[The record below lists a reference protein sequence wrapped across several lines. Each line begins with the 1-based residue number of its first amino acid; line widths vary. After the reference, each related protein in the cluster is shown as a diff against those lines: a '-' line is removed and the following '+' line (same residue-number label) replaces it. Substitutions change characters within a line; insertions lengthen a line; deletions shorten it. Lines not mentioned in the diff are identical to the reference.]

1 MNRLK
6 LQAQQLLMKAGEKD
20 TVIQREMEDI
30 LEQLKR
36 RKVANPRKQ
45 HRRERSMQVR
55 MSTSSKKTLQTEVLL
70 ETEEDPQVDAFN
82 NIMGHHHH
90 MHGQEEADK
99 DMMSEV
105 QGMNQKTLSELNEH
119 TQRIQVLKAKIRS
132 K

>member
-1 MNRLK
+1 
-6 LQAQQLLMKAGEKD
+6 MKAGEKD

-45 HRRERSMQVR
+45 HRRERSMQVP

-70 ETEEDPQVDAFN
+70 ETEEDARFDAFN
-82 NIMGHHHH
+82 NVMGQHHH

-105 QGMNQKTLSELNEH
+105 QSMHQKTLSELNE
-119 TQRIQVLKAKIRS
+119 QK
-132 K
+132 

>member
-1 MNRLK
+1 
-6 LQAQQLLMKAGEKD
+6 MKAGEKD

-105 QGMNQKTLSELNEH
+105 QGMNQKTLSELNEY
-119 TQRIQVLKAKIRS
+119 K
-132 K
+132 